1 MIKALIWDVDG
12 TIAETER
19 GGHCVAFNQAFEA
32 MGLPWRWD
40 LALYAELLRVAG
52 GRERLLHYMSLRS
65 DAPPAGP
72 AREALASELHRVKN
86 QRYVEIIT
94 ARHLPPRPGV
104 MRLVAECQAAG
115 VKLAVA
121 TTTSRGNIAAL
132 FSSLWGPRWRDLFTV
147 VCGAEDAPD
156 KKPDPQVY
164 QLALQRLGVAAGDA
178 FALEDSP
185 NGLMAARAAGIA
197 CGITRSEFFA
207 DVSFEDAAWV
217 RDDLDAAP
225 AMTLALLR

>member
-1 MIKALIWDVDG
+1 MIRALIWDVDG

-19 GGHCVAFNQAFEA
+19 DGHCVAFNQAFETL
-32 MGLPWRWD
+32 GLPWRWD
-40 LALYAELLRVAG
+40 LPLYAELLKVAG
-52 GRERLLHYMSLRS
+52 GRERLLHFMSLRS
-65 DAPPAGP
+65 DVPPAGP

-94 ARHLPPRPGV
+94 AQHLLPRPGV
-104 MRLVAECQAAG
+104 KRLVAECQAAG

-164 QLALQRLGVAAGDA
+164 LLALQRLGVAARDA

-207 DVSFEDAAWV
+207 GEHFEGAAWV

-225 AMTLALLR
+225 PMTLARLH